1 MYLVGDADR
10 ERGIALLRRH
20 YAEGR
25 IGVEELAE
33 RVEAVARARTTAE
46 LQLALQDLPG
56 GRMLS
61 TFAPR
66 VVAFRESEVGG
77 AVVRRAAGIVLAV
90 AVVGAWLLASTILL
104 LSLGVAMLIAGASAA
119 LTAGFALAWAAV
131 SWLFWRV
138 GRAGLRRRA

>member
-25 IGVEELAE
+25 IEVEELAE
-33 RVEAVARARTTAE
+33 RAEAVTRARTTAE
-46 LQLALQDLPG
+46 LQDALRDLPG

-61 TFAPR
+61 TVAPR
-66 VVAFRESEVGG
+66 VVAFQQSDLGTV
-77 AVVRRAAGIVLAV
+77 VVRRAARLLLAV
-90 AVVGAWLLASTILL
+90 AVVGAWILASTILL
-104 LSLGVAMLIAGASAA
+104 LSLGVAMLIAGVSAA
-119 LTAGFALAWAAV
+119 LTAAFTLAWVAM

-138 GRAGLRRRA
+138 GRAGLRRR